1 MALIPYARVSSG
13 KQLDGLS
20 MSLQGD
26 SKLLEELAKEYG
38 TTVSD
43 LVYSNEGVL
52 SYKGKNV
59 SHGELGRLLGIL
71 KKVL

>member
-26 SKLLEELAKEYG
+26 SKLLENLAKEYK
-38 TTVSD
+38 TTISD
-43 LVYSNEGVL
+43 LVYND
-52 SYKGKNV
+52 
-59 SHGELGRLLGIL
+59 
-71 KKVL
+71 